1 MFGVCAGGHVRAWRA
16 PPASQA
22 AAHRHTGRPTAPGWP
37 AWCCRPSCRGLKM
50 GRGRFLSIRMVAR
63 IAVKTVASPACTQ
76 IFLHMS
82 PPLDPLARFSTQNL
96 GGERS
101 HGTQN
106 KALSKGQ
113 NAEGRVWCVHR
124 RPHMC
129 PGDLAA
135 PQAAAHGH
143 IGRAAGPGWQLGG
156 ALGRP
161 EAAEKGLWAFS
172 VHLHNSRNCGK
183 TCARIR
189 AHPNFFA
196 YIAPI

>member
-1 MFGVCAGGHVRAWRA
+1 MCGAVACEPLYERWDSGDFFRSGGSQLTRKSTQFG
-16 PPASQA
+16 S
-22 AAHRHTGRPTAPGWP
+22 AAHFFWPLIKTSVAPTEP
-37 AWCCRPSCRGLKM
+37 
-50 GRGRFLSIRMVAR
+50 
-63 IAVKTVASPACTQ
+63 Q
-76 IFLHMS
+76 
-82 PPLDPLARFSTQNL
+82 FSTENL
-96 GGERS
+96 GVERS
-101 HGTQN
+101 HGPQN

-156 ALGRP
+156 ALGRR
-161 EAAEKGLWAFS
+161 EGAEKGLRAFS

-196 YIAPI
+196 YVAPI

>member
-1 MFGVCAGGHVRAWRA
+1 MESNTINLLTIARSR
-16 PPASQA
+16 SQDLQED
-22 AAHRHTGRPTAPGWP
+22 HLQVH
-37 AWCCRPSCRGLKM
+37 
-50 GRGRFLSIRMVAR
+50 
-63 IAVKTVASPACTQ
+63 
-76 IFLHMS
+76 
-82 PPLDPLARFSTQNL
+82 
-96 GGERS
+96 
-101 HGTQN
+101 
-106 KALSKGQ
+106 
-113 NAEGRVWCVHR
+113 AEGRVWCVHR
-124 RPHMC
+124 RPHVC
-129 PGDLAA
+129 LGDLAA